1 MSRSS
6 QRVEQEELRAR
17 MRAVGMSHD
26 EIAIEF
32 ARRYQLRPRAAH
44 RVAHGWTQMQAAN
57 HINAYAARVG
67 LDPQGAAPMT
77 APRLSELENWPLPNN
92 RRRPTPQLLAL
103 LAEVYDT
110 SVHNLID
117 LDDREHLTPADT
129 LLLSRIDRTGPGENR
144 DLSLPVAPPSAG
156 HPQQPSPLAERGE
169 IPSHLGTPWPALGAG
184 ASAVGGG
191 TATPIP
197 SSVGVGGGPAVAFAG
212 DLSGA
217 FHSSD
222 PVGYL
227 RDQIRACA
235 GADGAQ
241 GPAAALPTM
250 LGTISSIED
259 AMRREPLGHR
269 RELLGLGARAA
280 EFVGWLYRD
289 AGLLP
294 AASYWQDRAEQWA
307 QEAGDLPLQGYI
319 LLKKSQLAWDERDGA
334 RMLTLAQAVQD
345 GPWNLPASVRSEAAQ
360 QEARGHAL
368 TTRDLAAVERKL
380 NEARDLLAASVREHG
395 EQDMSQH
402 YSPALLML
410 QTALCYAAA
419 GQPDRALAIFQRELR
434 PAAFSLR
441 DYGYFRALMAGV
453 LADLGE
459 PDEAAVVGAQALSIG
474 RITGSVRTWTEVSR
488 TVHAL
493 TPWVA
498 RPSVRELKDAMV
510 TVALPL
516 AAAHRP
522 SPPLFG

>member
-1 MSRSS
+1 M
-6 QRVEQEELRAR
+6 
-17 MRAVGMSHD
+17 
-26 EIAIEF
+26 
-32 ARRYQLRPRAAH
+32 
-44 RVAHGWTQMQAAN
+44 
-57 HINAYAARVG
+57 
-67 LDPQGAAPMT
+67 
-77 APRLSELENWPLPNN
+77 
-92 RRRPTPQLLAL
+92 
-103 LAEVYDT
+103 
-110 SVHNLID
+110 
-117 LDDREHLTPADT
+117 
-129 LLLSRIDRTGPGENR
+129 
-144 DLSLPVAPPSAG
+144 PSF
-156 HPQQPSPLAERGE
+156 
-169 IPSHLGTPWPALGAG
+169 
-184 ASAVGGG
+184 
-191 TATPIP
+191 
-197 SSVGVGGGPAVAFAG
+197 VGVGGARAAAFDG
-212 DLSGA
+212 DLPIASR
-217 FHSSD
+217 SSD
-222 PVGYL
+222 PAGYL

-235 GADGAQ
+235 GVDGAQ
-241 GPAAALPTM
+241 GPAAVLPTM
-250 LGTISSIED
+250 LGTVSAIED
-259 AMRREPLGHR
+259 ALRRGPLGHR

-345 GPWNLPASVRSEAAQ
+345 GPWTLPASVRSEAAQ

-368 TTRDLAAVERKL
+368 TTRDLAAVDRKL

-395 EQDMSQH
+395 EQDMSLH

-419 GQPDRALAIFQRELR
+419 GQSDRALAIFQRELR

-459 PDEAAVVGAQALSIG
+459 PDEAAVVGAQALSIA
-474 RITGSVRTWTEVSR
+474 RITGSLRTWTEVSR

-493 TPWVA
+493 TPWLA
-498 RPSVRELKDAMV
+498 RPSVRDLKDAMV
-510 TVALPL
+510 TAALPL
-516 AAAHRP
+516 AGAHWP

>member
-1 MSRSS
+1 MTRASLRA
-6 QRVEQEELRAR
+6 EQDELRAR

-26 EIAIEF
+26 EIAVEF
-32 ARRYQLRPRAAH
+32 ARRYHYRPRAAH
-44 RVAHGWTQMQAAN
+44 RHARGWTQTQAAN
-57 HINAYAARVG
+57 HINAHAAQAG
-67 LDPQGAAPMT
+67 LDPDGAAPMT
-77 APRLSELENWPLPNN
+77 GPKLSEVENWPLPNN

-110 SVHNLID
+110 AIHNLID
-117 LDDREHLTPADT
+117 LDDREQLTPADM
-129 LLLSRIDRTGPGENR
+129 LLLSRIDRAGPGEHR
-144 DLSLPVAPPSAG
+144 DRSLPVTPHNTRA
-156 HPQQPSPLAERGE
+156 PQQPSTLAARAET
-169 IPSHLGTPWPALGAG
+169 PAHLGMPWPAVEARPP
-184 ASAVGGG
+184 AVGGG
-191 TATPIP
+191 MATPMP
-197 SSVGVGGGPAVAFAG
+197 SVAADLAG
-212 DLSGA
+212 ASR
-217 FHSSD
+217 SSD
-222 PVGYL
+222 PAGYL
-227 RDQIRACA
+227 RDQIGACA

-250 LGTISSIED
+250 LGTVSAIED
-259 AMRREPLGHR
+259 ALRRAPLGHR

-294 AASYWQDRAEQWA
+294 AAAYWQDRAEQWA

-345 GPWNLPASVRSEAAQ
+345 GPWTLPASVRSEAAQ

-380 NEARDLLAASVREHG
+380 SEARDLLAASVREHD
-395 EQDMSQH
+395 EQDMSPH

-410 QTALCYAAA
+410 QSALCYAAA
-419 GQPDRALAIFQRELR
+419 GQLDRALTIFQRELR
-434 PAAFSLR
+434 PAVFSLR

-459 PDEAAVVGAQALSIG
+459 PDEAASVGTQALNIG
-474 RITGSVRTWTEVSR
+474 RITGSMRTWTEISR
-488 TVHAL
+488 TMHTL
-493 TPWVA
+493 TPWAA
-498 RPSVRELKDAMV
+498 RPSVRDLKDAVV
-510 TVALPL
+510 TAALPP
-516 AAAHRP
+516 AASHRP